1 MFIVNDNGL
10 GHAGDGL
17 KRFAFPSLR
26 ETDGGL
32 GDALY
37 ELGSILPRYE
47 LAPNGHGIRA
57 SERVGEFS
65 LIIHCLS
72 TPY

>member
-1 MFIVNDNGL
+1 MPPPILISSNMFIVNDNGF

-37 ELGSILPRYE
+37 ELGFDS
-47 LAPNGHGIRA
+47 
-57 SERVGEFS
+57 
-65 LIIHCLS
+65 S
-72 TPY
+72 TL